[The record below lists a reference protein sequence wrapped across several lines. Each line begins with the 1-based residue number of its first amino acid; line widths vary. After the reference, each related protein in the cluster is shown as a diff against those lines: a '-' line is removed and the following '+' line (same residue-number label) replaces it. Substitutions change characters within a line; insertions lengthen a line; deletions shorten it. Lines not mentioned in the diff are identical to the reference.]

1 MVHIKTHL
9 TILAAVALLALL
21 FAGRIVSAQ
30 DASAEKPVAIR
41 GYDPV
46 AFFKEGKPHEGDR
59 TWQAKH
65 EGETYLFS
73 SQANRDAFVAEPSR
87 YAPQYAGYC
96 AYGATRGYKAAV
108 DPAAFKIV
116 DGKLYLNYSAK
127 VQGLWEKDIP
137 GFIKMADE
145 KWPET
150 AKTTK
155 VIK

>member
-1 MVHIKTHL
+1 MLHINKR
-9 TILAAVALLALL
+9 IAFLAAAAMLTLL
-21 FAGRIVSAQ
+21 FAGRIVGAQ
-30 DASAEKPVAIR
+30 DASSEKPPALR
-41 GYDPV
+41 GHDPV
-46 AFFKEGKPHEGDR
+46 SYFSEGKPREGNR
-59 TWQAKH
+59 TWQATH
-65 EGETYLFS
+65 EGETYLFAS
-73 SQANRDAFVAEPSR
+73 AANRDAFVAAPKR

-137 GFIKMADE
+137 GFIKLADE

-155 VIK
+155 VIR